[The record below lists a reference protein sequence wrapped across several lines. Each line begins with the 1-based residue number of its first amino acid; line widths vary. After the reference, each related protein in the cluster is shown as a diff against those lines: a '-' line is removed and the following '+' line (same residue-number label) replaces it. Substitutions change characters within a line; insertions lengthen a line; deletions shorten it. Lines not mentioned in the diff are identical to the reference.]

1 MSDSADRISA
11 TLGGYAAETLRTID
25 SFLVDVEPSSELYDL
40 VRDYPHRPGKGMRP
54 GLLLATCQAFGG
66 SMRDGLATAAALEML
81 HNAFLIH
88 DDIED
93 DSCRRRKGETLH
105 KRHGLGLALNA
116 GDALASLAMQ
126 PVRADAALGG
136 RLSKMLMAEFS
147 TVVKQTTEG
156 QAIELGW
163 RWNSQLVVRPD
174 QYLVLAGKK
183 TSWYTTVA
191 PLRMGAIIG
200 SRGTAS
206 LRALSRFGYYLGL
219 VFQIADDLLDIE
231 EHAEYEKDALGD
243 IREGKHTLLLIHLL
257 DHAMAED
264 RARVVEFLTR
274 SPDERVDPD
283 ELMQR
288 AREVRDLMKAYG
300 SIKYAEQCAADIA
313 AAAEESFDQAF
324 HEAPASEHLD
334 FIRGVID
341 FVRIRRT

>member
-11 TLGGYAAETLRTID
+11 TLGVYAAETLRTID

-66 SMRDGLATAAALEML
+66 SMCDGLGTAAALEML
-81 HNAFLIH
+81 HTPSSSIDGSRTTVAV
-88 DDIED
+88 
-93 DSCRRRKGETLH
+93 RRKARLAQAA
-105 KRHGLGLALNA
+105 RARLALNA
-116 GDALASLAMQ
+116 GDALASTCHA
-126 PVRADAALGG
+126 PVRAERRSVAGSA
-136 RLSKMLMAEFS
+136 KMLDGRVLDRRQA
-147 TVVKQTTEG
+147 VTTEG

-163 RWNSQLVVRPD
+163 RWNSQLSSDLISISCWRARN
-174 QYLVLAGKK
+174 Q
-183 TSWYTTVA
+183 WYTTFG

-257 DHAMAED
+257 DHAMVED
-264 RARVVEFLTR
+264 RARIAEFLTR

-313 AAAEESFDQAF
+313 AAAEESFDEAF